1 MQAPPPPMSGM
12 MMDRKKM
19 GIGFLLIG
27 GLLLLAAGA
36 MLVDASHSQF
46 AGTPTPE
53 QAAAQANLGLV
64 WGPAVAHFGMFLLV
78 AGLLAAAIMLEDV
91 DVFVRLFLLILS
103 FVALLLVLA
112 NSSTLFG

>member
-1 MQAPPPPMSGM
+1 MMSGM
-12 MMDRKKM
+12 MMDRKRM

-36 MLVDASHSQF
+36 MLVDASHSEF
-46 AGTPTPE
+46 ASQPTPE
-53 QAAAQANLGLV
+53 QQAAQDNLGLV
-64 WGPAVAHFGMFLLV
+64 WGPAIAHFGMFLLV
-78 AGLLAAAIMLEDV
+78 AGLLGAAILLEDV

-112 NSSTLFG
+112 SSPTLFG